1 MHEADIIQ
9 QVRPGIEAPQMIRT
23 ASLLLLLLPAIAL
36 AQVYECPGQDGPV
49 FTNTPCPGGK
59 RMDLGPPNVIDTG
72 NPPQQAGATQPAVS
86 AYTSLAIISP
96 ENGGTIHTNTGQFQ
110 VSLDL
115 APALQG
121 GNAVSVSLD
130 GTQLP
135 TLRYS
140 LQFDI
145 TPEEW
150 ESAAAANVEHMLQA
164 SVVDRSGNTLIA
176 ATPVQFYVHRA
187 FRRQDR

>member
-1 MHEADIIQ
+1 MKRIAL
-9 QVRPGIEAPQMIRT
+9 
-23 ASLLLLLLPAIAL
+23 LLLLLLPAVAP

-72 NPPQQAGATQPAVS
+72 NPTQQGGVAQPVAS
-86 AYTSLAIISP
+86 AYTAFAIASP

-110 VSLDL
+110 VSLAL
-115 APALQG
+115 TPGLQG
-121 GNAVSVSLD
+121 GNAISVSLD

-135 TLRYS
+135 TLRYA

-150 ESAAAANVEHMLQA
+150 ESTAAANVEHVLQA
-164 SVVDRSGNTLIA
+164 SVVDRAGNTLIA
-176 ATPVQFYVHRA
+176 AAPVQFYVHRA
-187 FRRQDR
+187 FRRQER

>member
-1 MHEADIIQ
+1 MK
-9 QVRPGIEAPQMIRT
+9 RT
-23 ASLLLLLLPAIAL
+23 ASLLLLLLPAVAL
-36 AQVYECPGQDGPV
+36 PQVYECPGQDGPV

-59 RMDLGPPNVIDTG
+59 RMDLGSPNVIDTG
-72 NPPQQAGATQPAVS
+72 SPAQQGGVTQPPAP
-86 AYTSLAIISP
+86 AYTAFAIMSP
-96 ENGGTIHTNTGQFQ
+96 ENGGTLHTNTGQFH

-115 APALQG
+115 TPGLQG

-150 ESAAAANVEHMLQA
+150 QSAAAANVEHTLQA
-164 SVVDRSGNTLIA
+164 SVVDRSGDTLIA
-176 ATPVQFYVHRA
+176 ASPVQFYVHRA
-187 FRRQDR
+187 FRRQER

>member
-1 MHEADIIQ
+1 M
-9 QVRPGIEAPQMIRT
+9 MRT
-23 ASLLLLLLPAIAL
+23 ASLLLLLLPAVAL

-59 RMDLGPPNVIDTG
+59 RMDLGSPNVIDAG
-72 NPPQQAGATQPAVS
+72 NPPQQTGATQPAAS
-86 AYTSLAIISP
+86 AYTSLTIVSP

-115 APALQG
+115 TPGLQG

-130 GTQLP
+130 GTPLP

-150 ESAAAANVEHMLQA
+150 ESAAAANVEHTLQA

-176 ATPVQFYVHRA
+176 AAPVQFYAHRA
-187 FRRQDR
+187 FRR

>member
-1 MHEADIIQ
+1 MK
-9 QVRPGIEAPQMIRT
+9 RT
-23 ASLLLLLLPAIAL
+23 ASLLLLLLPAVAP

-72 NPPQQAGATQPAVS
+72 KPPQPGTAAQPAVS
-86 AYTSLAIISP
+86 VYTALTIASP

-115 APALQG
+115 TPALQG
-121 GNAVSVSLD
+121 GDAVSVSLD

-140 LQFDI
+140 LHFDI

-150 ESAAAANVEHMLQA
+150 ESAAAANVEHTLQI

-176 ATPVQFYVHRA
+176 AAPVQFYVHRA
-187 FRRQDR
+187 FRRQER

>member
-1 MHEADIIQ
+1 M
-9 QVRPGIEAPQMIRT
+9 MRT
-23 ASLLLLLLPAIAL
+23 ASLLLLLLPAVAP

-49 FTNTPCPGGK
+49 FTNMPCPGGK
-59 RMDLGPPNVIDTG
+59 RMDLGSPNVIDAG
-72 NPPQQAGATQPAVS
+72 NPPQQAGAAQPAVS
-86 AYTSLAIISP
+86 GYTSLTIVSP

-115 APALQG
+115 TPGLQG

-150 ESAAAANVEHMLQA
+150 ESAAAANVEHTLQA

-176 ATPVQFYVHRA
+176 AAPVQFYAHRA
-187 FRRQDR
+187 FRR

>member
-1 MHEADIIQ
+1 MQ
-9 QVRPGIEAPQMIRT
+9 QLGPTQR
-23 ASLLLLLLPAIAL
+23 AL
-36 AQVYECPGQDGPV
+36 AMTRFVSALLIFLSPAVACAQTMYECPSKDGPV
-49 FTNTPCPGGK
+49 FTDTPCPGGK
-59 RMDLGPPNVIDTG
+59 RLDLGPPNVIDTQ
-72 NPPQQAGATQPAVS
+72 NPPQQQAVGEPVALLYTQFSIVA
-86 AYTSLAIISP
+86 P

-110 VSLDL
+110 VNLTL
-115 APALQG
+115 TPGLQG
-121 GNAVSVSLD
+121 GNGISVSLD

-145 TPEEW
+145 TQEEW
-150 ESAAAANVEHMLQA
+150 ESAAAANVQHMLQA

-187 FRRQDR
+187 FIRKEQR

>member
-1 MHEADIIQ
+1 MKRNAL
-9 QVRPGIEAPQMIRT
+9 P
-23 ASLLLLLLPAIAL
+23 LLIWLLPAVAC
-36 AQVYECPGQDGPV
+36 AQTMYECPGKDGPV

-59 RMDLGPPNVIDTG
+59 QLDLGPPNVIDTG
-72 NPPQQAGATQPAVS
+72 NSPQQPAAQTDTP
-86 AYTSLAIISP
+86 AYTAFTILSP
-96 ENGGTIHTNTGQFQ
+96 ENDGTIHTNTGEFQ
-110 VSLDL
+110 VSLAL
-115 APALQG
+115 TPGLQG

-145 TPEEW
+145 TQEEW
-150 ESAAAANVEHMLQA
+150 ESAAAANVQHMLQA

-187 FRRQDR
+187 FIRKEQR